1 MVEANNTNQPLIE
14 LRDINKFY
22 PVGKEKLHV
31 LKELNLTIHQGEFI
45 LIMGKSGSG
54 KTTLMNIIGFL
65 DRLTDGSYHFSGTD
79 VSKLSENKKSAFRN
93 EYLGFIFQQFFLIN
107 SLNVSQNVQLP
118 CVYEGKKSRAEKKAI
133 AEKYLKIVGLETKA
147 KSKVTELSGGQQ
159 QRVAIARSLVN
170 DPLLGTEIMELLK
183 ELNEQG
189 KTIVMVTHDEDM
201 KKYASRV
208 IHMKDG
214 RFLEEEVIR

>member
-54 KTTLMNIIGFL
+54 KTTLMNIISFL

-107 SLNVSQNVQLP
+107 SLNVRQNVQLP
-118 CVYEGKKSRAEKKAI
+118 CVYEGKKAALRKKR
-133 AEKYLKIVGLETKA
+133 LL
-147 KSKVTELSGGQQ
+147 
-159 QRVAIARSLVN
+159 RS
-170 DPLLGTEIMELLK
+170 T
-183 ELNEQG
+183 
-189 KTIVMVTHDEDM
+189 
-201 KKYASRV
+201 
-208 IHMKDG
+208 
-214 RFLEEEVIR
+214 

>member
-65 DRLTDGSYHFSGTD
+65 DRLTDGSYHSQ
-79 VSKLSENKKSAFRN
+79 EQM
-93 EYLGFIFQQFFLIN
+93 FQN
-107 SLNVSQNVQLP
+107 
-118 CVYEGKKSRAEKKAI
+118 C
-133 AEKYLKIVGLETKA
+133 LKIKNQPFA
-147 KSKVTELSGGQQ
+147 MN
-159 QRVAIARSLVN
+159 I
-170 DPLLGTEIMELLK
+170 
-183 ELNEQG
+183 
-189 KTIVMVTHDEDM
+189 
-201 KKYASRV
+201 
-208 IHMKDG
+208 
-214 RFLEEEVIR
+214 